1 MLFYMPTKVY
11 SEPGCVE
18 KHRKE
23 MAALGS
29 KAMIVTGRHS
39 AKKTGALQDV
49 TQALEAEGRSYVI
62 FDQVEENPSME
73 TVMQARAIAIEAGVD
88 FFIGIGGGSPMDAA
102 KAIALMT
109 ANPQEDETVFY
120 TPKALPYLPVVCIPT
135 TCGTGSEATPY
146 AILTRHALRTK
157 KSISHKIFPALALLD
172 AKYLATMSRIGLV
185 NTCVDALAHL
195 LESYL
200 NTNTNELNR
209 ICSREGLVVW
219 GRFKDR
225 LLAEQL
231 LEQDYWDMLHA
242 SMIAGMAITHT
253 GTSIPHGLSYP
264 VTYEMGIPHG
274 RAVGMFLGGFVETY
288 PDQKAAQEAM
298 ALLGFEDT
306 AKFHSYVTEILGEV
320 PVPEALLRKGA
331 AALLSDPGKLKNY
344 PFPITEDALVNM
356 AN

>member
-11 SEPGCVE
+11 SEPGCVKNHAGE
-18 KHRKE
+18 FSN
-23 MAALGS
+23 LGT
-29 KAMIVTGRHS
+29 KAMIVTGRNS

-49 TQALEAEGRSYVI
+49 MDALEDYGRGYVI
-62 FDQVEENPSME
+62 FDRVEENPSIE
-73 TVMQARAIAIEAGVD
+73 TVMQARELALAEKVD
-88 FFIGIGGGSPMDAA
+88 FFVGIGGGSPMDAA

-109 ANPQEDETVFY
+109 ANPNEDESVFY
-120 TPKALPYLPVVCIPT
+120 TPKALPHLPVVCIPT
-135 TCGTGSEATPY
+135 TCGTGSEVTPY

-172 AKYLATMSRIGLV
+172 AKYLTTMSRTGLV

-209 ICSREGLVVW
+209 VCSREGLVVW

-225 LLAEQL
+225 LLADTL
-231 LEQDYWDMLHA
+231 LPEDYWDMLHA

-253 GTSIPHGLSYP
+253 GTSLPHGLSYA
-264 VTYEMGIPHG
+264 VTYELGLPHG
-274 RAVGMFLGGFVETY
+274 RAVGMFLGGYVENY
-288 PDQKAAQEAM
+288 ADQAQAQAAVE
-298 ALLGFEDT
+298 LLGFGNTSD
-306 AKFHSYVTEILGEV
+306 FRRYVTGLLGYVEISDQVLRGSV
-320 PVPEALLRKGA
+320 QSLLA
-331 AALLSDPGKLKNY
+331 DPGKLKNY
-344 PFPITEDALVNM
+344 PFPVTAEELTAM